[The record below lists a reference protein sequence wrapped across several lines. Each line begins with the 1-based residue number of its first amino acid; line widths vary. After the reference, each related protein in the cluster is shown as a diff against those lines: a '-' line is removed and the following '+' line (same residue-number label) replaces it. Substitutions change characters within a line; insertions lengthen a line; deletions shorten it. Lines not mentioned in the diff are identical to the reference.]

1 MRDNKFLKMDDS
13 LITYK
18 VSSFSAPTGSSGV
31 VTCLVSPL
39 ELVDSEEED
48 EDFWGGEDE
57 DCRGGEDG
65 DFWGE
70 EDREFLYPLSDF
82 LPTAHLDWALM
93 GDLCEG
99 INATLEITP
108 RKVKRVE
115 GSF

>member
-1 MRDNKFLKMDDS
+1 MRDNKFLKMDNS
-13 LITYK
+13 LIADA
-18 VSSFSAPTGSSGV
+18 VSSFSAPIGSSSA

-39 ELVDSEEED
+39 ELVHSKEED
-48 EDFWGGEDE
+48 EDFW
-57 DCRGGEDG
+57 GGEDG

-70 EDREFLYPLSDF
+70 EDGEFLYLLGDF
-82 LPTAHLDWALM
+82 LPTTRLDCALM
-93 GDLCEG
+93 EDLCEG